1 MCILILWSRMNFES
15 KTTSMGSLATP
26 GDRLEA
32 KFTANPMLNKSG
44 ISLIQSMH
52 RRDLSTSAQ
61 FGPRKHSQPRNVAA
75 PLETGGFSSIYE
87 WPLKNK
93 NASIEEKLF
102 EPISSA
108 RKHMM
113 PLKSDMSLNT
123 MIESA
128 QQIKNVAK

>member
-1 MCILILWSRMNFES
+1 MNFES

-32 KFTANPMLNKSG
+32 KLTANPLLNKSG

-61 FGPRKHSQPRNVAA
+61 FGPRKHSQQQAM
-75 PLETGGFSSIYE
+75 PLEASGFSSIYE
-87 WPLKNK
+87 WPLRNK
-93 NASIEEKLF
+93 NASIEERLL
-102 EPISSA
+102 EPINSA
-108 RKHMM
+108 RKHLM